1 MKRLPVLFLPSLA
14 LFAGCAVTP
23 VAPDC
28 TPFGRSGQ
36 VCLLAPAAL
45 PAMNASHLISITRDG
60 QRDTFMGLLQIDEH
74 KLQLL
79 GSSLFGTTLFSIE
92 YDGHAIKSAPQNTAW
107 HPDMLVV
114 MLELALA
121 DPARLEGRLHD
132 LTLKI
137 SDAGQMQVRELYEH
151 DHVIARIE
159 KTGGSLEQAHIHI
172 DIQPL
177 NLSVQITPLDG
188 AASPP

>member
-1 MKRLPVLFLPSLA
+1 MKRLPVLFLPLLT

-28 TPFGRSGQ
+28 TPFGRNGQ

-45 PAMNASHLISITRDG
+45 PAMNANHLISITRDG
-60 QRDTFMGLLQIDEH
+60 QQDTFMGLLQIDEH
-74 KLQLL
+74 KLQLV

-92 YDGHAIKSAPQNTAW
+92 YDGHVIESTPQNMAW
-107 HPDMLVV
+107 HPDMLVM

-132 LTLKI
+132 LTLKF

-151 DHVIARIE
+151 GHLIARIE
-159 KTGGSLEQAHIHI
+159 KTGVSLEQTHIHI

-188 AASPP
+188 AVSPP